1 MRVQVAAC
9 VPALVP
15 NVQYLEVY
23 SRLRFEFANVSQGA
37 INVLGTASSILPHTC
52 EAWLDGSPSHHLRF
66 ELLVRKKG
74 CSCLSRHEPGIGNH
88 ADVLRQRTEM
98 YLREYGRLQ

>member
-1 MRVQVAAC
+1 MQVDAR

-23 SRLRFEFANVSQGA
+23 SRLRFEFANVSQEA

-52 EAWLDGSPSHHLRF
+52 EAWLDESPSHHLRF

-74 CSCLSRHEPGIGNH
+74 CSCLSRHESGIGNH